1 MARRTV
7 VTLEDDLDGGPA
19 DETLRFGVDGS
30 DYEIDLNTKNAAA
43 LHRLLAPFVARARK
57 AGSNARRPVRTAAS
71 RRRSHDIRIWAK
83 EQGIDLSD
91 RGRIPATVVDK
102 YEAMVGGTS
111 RDPLAGRPRRR
122 RRLADGTA
130 YPTARAVTQARA
142 VAASCP
148 PAVTPAGWMPERK
161 WLAAERGHDH
171 ADRTKAA

>member
-43 LHRLLAPFVARARK
+43 LHRLLAPFVARARR
-57 AGSNARRPVRTAAS
+57 AGSSARRPVRTAAS
-71 RRRSHDIRIWAK
+71 RRRSHDIRVWAM

-91 RGRIPATVVDK
+91 RGRIPSGVVDR
-102 YEAMVGGTS
+102 YESLIGGTG
-111 RDPLAGRPRRR
+111 RDPLATRPRRR

-130 YPTARAVTQARA
+130 YPTARVVMQTRA

-148 PAVTPAGWMPERK
+148 GAMTPAGWMPERK
-161 WLAAERGHDH
+161 WLAGEAGHNQ
-171 ADRTKAA
+171 ADRARAA